1 VREKERLRGCKREKG
16 GRRRKKA
23 SFFLGNV
30 FSFFFFLFFFFLG
43 EKNQKGSVNRGKQA
57 GRKKSINKYK
67 NEVIND

>member
-1 VREKERLRGCKREKG
+1 LCERKRETERVQERE
-16 GRRRKKA
+16 GREEEKK
-23 SFFLGNV
+23 SEFFFGEC
-30 FSFFFFLFFFFLG
+30 FFFFLFFFFLG

>member
-30 FSFFFFLFFFFLG
+30 FSFFFFLG